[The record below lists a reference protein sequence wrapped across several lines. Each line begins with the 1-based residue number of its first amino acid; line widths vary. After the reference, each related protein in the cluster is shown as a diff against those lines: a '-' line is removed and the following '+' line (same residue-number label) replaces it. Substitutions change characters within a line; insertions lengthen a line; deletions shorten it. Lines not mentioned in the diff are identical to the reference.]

1 MNPLAIRA
9 ENFLSYSKLDLDLS
23 GVNLVAIVGP
33 NGACKSS
40 LSWT

>member
-23 GVNLVAIVGP
+23 GVNLAAIVGP
-33 NGACKSS
+33 MVPASL